1 MPDITMPDIITM
13 PDKSDSSSDPRS
25 VTPPQHKLVIESTPY
40 RKDGIS
46 TSSGS
51 QEGPFR
57 KDLAPSLF
65 EDMQQYQKASIDGFL
80 CGMLEL
86 VRERPPPENAGSL
99 QPTTSHF
106 SSPRSSLVDLYSLIQ
121 SVGVP
126 IANEFCDMVGR
137 ELLETFCKESVG
149 TKGYLTFCKIVN
161 SILAKTKTQEVGG
174 FLKRNKLD
182 ILLHNTSECH
192 VPAHHAGQYSIR
204 IPDCTFLP
212 CAIAMLYYDEDTLQ
226 GKSTRNNHPSDFE
239 DPDKLW
245 NAIVTR
251 FADKTLSTKAPSN
264 THKYMGWDTPLGVVG
279 VKSGRSH
286 KPKIPALYV
295 GTKLA
300 DDTREDYVN
309 RTDSRNTKEGSPI
322 SQSPHEASI
331 GGSHSASKRKAID
344 EAGPH
349 PEKMIKTDSGRG
361 VSSPYPGSESGI
373 RSIESELI
381 SEIQFGGYNAE
392 MLSAATVIRKHTI
405 GMMYKGWYNPL
416 CAVPSN

>member
-1 MPDITMPDIITM
+1 MPDITM

-57 KDLAPSLF
+57 KELAPSLF
-65 EDMQQYQKASIDGFL
+65 EDMQQYQKASINGFL

-86 VRERPPPENAGSL
+86 VRERPPPENAGSQ
-99 QPTTSHF
+99 QPTTSHS
-106 SSPRSSLVDLYSLIQ
+106 SSPRSSLVDLYGLIQ

-126 IANEFCDMVGR
+126 VANMFCDMAGR
-137 ELLETFCKESVG
+137 ELLETFCKESAR
-149 TKGYLTFCKIVN
+149 TRGYPTVCKIVN

-174 FLKRNKLD
+174 FLKRNSLD
-182 ILLHNTSECH
+182 ILLHNMSELQ
-192 VPAHHAGQYSIR
+192 VSAHHAGQYSIR

-212 CAIAMLYYDEDTLQ
+212 RAIARRYHDE
-226 GKSTRNNHPSDFE
+226 
-239 DPDKLW
+239 
-245 NAIVTR
+245 
-251 FADKTLSTKAPSN
+251 N
-264 THKYMGWDTPLGVVG
+264 THKYIEWDTPLGVVEA
-279 VKSGRSH
+279 KSGRSH
-286 KPKIPALYV
+286 EPKIPALYV

-309 RTDSRNTKEGSPI
+309 RADSRNTKEGSPI

-331 GGSHSASKRKAID
+331 GGSHSASKRKAMD

-349 PEKMIKTDSGRG
+349 PEK
-361 VSSPYPGSESGI
+361 
-373 RSIESELI
+373 
-381 SEIQFGGYNAE
+381 
-392 MLSAATVIRKHTI
+392 
-405 GMMYKGWYNPL
+405 
-416 CAVPSN
+416 